1 MKQHLVLQL
10 RTPLMTSNS
19 AQRQALTLTYPD
31 KTSNQLTDNSRL
43 I

>member
-31 KTSNQLTDNSRL
+31 KTSNQRAVASQL